1 MPLILIVVYVV
12 LIIDWIIGIS
22 HPSTLR
28 LLGVNRNNIDDI
40 TFIKALIFKEHSILF
55 DHHNSHD
62 TFYVTTLYRFPC
74 TTEGSFVIEKR
85 FFSVNIQ

>member
-1 MPLILIVVYVV
+1 MPLILIVIYVV
-12 LIIDWIIGIS
+12 LIIDWIIGNS

-40 TFIKALIFKEHSILF
+40 IFIKALIFKEHSIQF

-74 TTEGSFVIEKR
+74 TTEEFFLVKER
-85 FFSVNIQ
+85 VFSVNIQ